1 MEYIRIK
8 HGDHELE
15 IEGDQ
20 SFIQGQLE
28 QFYISIE
35 NYEKLIRELDCN
47 DQCTERRKFNEKT
60 EKKESND

>member
-1 MEYIRIK
+1 MEHIRIK

-20 SFIQGQLE
+20 NFIQGQLE

-35 NYEKLIRELDCN
+35 NYEKLI
-47 DQCTERRKFNEKT
+47 T
-60 EKKESND
+60 KKEVAKP

>member
-1 MEYIRIK
+1 MEHIRIK
-8 HGDHELE
+8 HGEHELE

-35 NYEKLIRELDCN
+35 NYEKLIRELCCN
-47 DQCTERRKFNEKT
+47 GQCTETRKINEEIEVKR
-60 EKKESND
+60 E

>member
-1 MEYIRIK
+1 MGFIRIK

-35 NYEKLIRELDCN
+35 NHEKLIRELDCKN
-47 DQCTERRKFNEKT
+47 QCRKGEVQ
-60 EKKESND
+60 